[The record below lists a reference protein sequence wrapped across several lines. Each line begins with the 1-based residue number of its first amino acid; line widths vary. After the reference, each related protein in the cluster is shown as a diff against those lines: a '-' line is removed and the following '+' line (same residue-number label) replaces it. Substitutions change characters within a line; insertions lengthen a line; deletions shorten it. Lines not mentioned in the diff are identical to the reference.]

1 MAYDKIYP
9 QTDKRSYGSGAD
21 ALHDRLRT
29 KSTTAGNGTFPVK
42 AQTVENVDF
51 APAKQRILDGWQEEI
66 ERYFGD
72 RRRAEEFINDGTFYD
87 VVVLVNDSPAQ
98 GYTANVALTMT
109 VFGTSED
116 ILFFSDDMLKGL
128 ETVTIY
134 YGSEKLS
141 SVIAVD
147 MTRWEKG
154 MHSAREQIL
163 TKVTLG
169 YHAVSG
175 DGTHKLD
182 TVKAEYEIP
191 IEINAKLK

>member
-1 MAYDKIYP
+1 MTKYTLKLISAIMAVVLMLSMTACGQKA
-9 QTDKRSYGSGAD
+9 QQQAM
-21 ALHDRLRT
+21 AL
-29 KSTTAGNGTFPVK
+29 FPVK

-51 APAKQRILDGWQEEI
+51 APAKQRILDDWQEEI

-72 RRRAEEFINDGTFYD
+72 RRRAEEFINDGAFYD

-116 ILFFSDDMLKGL
+116 VLFFSDDMLKGL

-141 SVIAVD
+141 SVTAID

-154 MHSAREQIL
+154 MHSMEEQIL
-163 TKVTLG
+163 TKVTIG

-182 TVKAEYEIP
+182 MVKAEYEIP

>member
-1 MAYDKIYP
+1 MRKYIG
-9 QTDKRSYGSGAD
+9 KRLMVIAAAVLMLSM
-21 ALHDRLRT
+21 
-29 KSTTAGNGTFPVK
+29 TACGQETQQRAASPFPVK

-51 APAKQRILDGWQEEI
+51 APAKQRVLAGWQEEI

-72 RRRAEEFINDGTFYD
+72 RRRAEKFINDGAFYD

-98 GYTANVALTMT
+98 GYTASAALTMT

-116 ILFFSDDMLKGL
+116 VLFFSDDMLKGL

-134 YGSEKLS
+134 YGSEKMS

-154 MHSAREQIL
+154 MHSGEEQIL

-191 IEINAKLK
+191 ITINAKNNG

>member
-1 MAYDKIYP
+1 MTKYTLKLISAVMAAVLMLSMTACGQKA
-9 QTDKRSYGSGAD
+9 QQQAM
-21 ALHDRLRT
+21 AL
-29 KSTTAGNGTFPVK
+29 FPVK

-72 RRRAEEFINDGTFYD
+72 RRRAEEFINDGAFYD

-154 MHSAREQIL
+154 MHSTREQIL

>member
-1 MAYDKIYP
+1 MTKYTLKLISAIMAVVLMLSMTACGQKA
-9 QTDKRSYGSGAD
+9 QQQAM
-21 ALHDRLRT
+21 AL
-29 KSTTAGNGTFPVK
+29 FPVK

-51 APAKQRILDGWQEEI
+51 APAKQRILDDWQEEI

-72 RRRAEEFINDGTFYD
+72 RRRAEEFINDGAFYD

-116 ILFFSDDMLKGL
+116 VLFFSDDMLKGL

-141 SVIAVD
+141 SVTAID

-154 MHSAREQIL
+154 MHSMEEQIL
-163 TKVTLG
+163 TKVTTG

>member
-1 MAYDKIYP
+1 MTKYTLKLISAVMAAVLMLSMTACGQKA
-9 QTDKRSYGSGAD
+9 QQQAM
-21 ALHDRLRT
+21 AL
-29 KSTTAGNGTFPVK
+29 FPVK

-72 RRRAEEFINDGTFYD
+72 RLRAEEFINDGAFYD

-147 MTRWEKG
+147 MTR
-154 MHSAREQIL
+154 
-163 TKVTLG
+163 
-169 YHAVSG
+169 
-175 DGTHKLD
+175 
-182 TVKAEYEIP
+182 
-191 IEINAKLK
+191 

>member
-1 MAYDKIYP
+1 MTKYTLKLISAVMAVVLMLSMTACGQKA
-9 QTDKRSYGSGAD
+9 QQQAM
-21 ALHDRLRT
+21 AL
-29 KSTTAGNGTFPVK
+29 FPVK

-51 APAKQRILDGWQEEI
+51 APAKQQILDGWQEEI

-72 RRRAEEFINDGTFYD
+72 RRRAEEFINDGAFYD

-98 GYTANVALTMT
+98 GYTASAALTMT

-141 SVIAVD
+141 SVTAID

-154 MHSAREQIL
+154 MHSMEEQIL
-163 TKVTLG
+163 TKVTTG

>member
-1 MAYDKIYP
+1 MTKYTLKLISAIMAVVLMLSMTACGQKA
-9 QTDKRSYGSGAD
+9 QQQAM
-21 ALHDRLRT
+21 AL
-29 KSTTAGNGTFPVK
+29 FPVK

-51 APAKQRILDGWQEEI
+51 ASAKQRILDDWQEEI

-72 RRRAEEFINDGTFYD
+72 RRRAEEFINDGAFYD
-87 VVVLVNDSPAQ
+87 VVVLVNDSPVQ

-116 ILFFSDDMLKGL
+116 VLFFSDDMLKGL

-141 SVIAVD
+141 SVTAID

-154 MHSAREQIL
+154 MHSMEEQIL
-163 TKVTLG
+163 TKVTIG

-182 TVKAEYEIP
+182 MVKAEYEIP

>member
-1 MAYDKIYP
+1 MTKYTLKLISAVMA
-9 QTDKRSYGSGAD
+9 AVL
-21 ALHDRLRT
+21 AL
-29 KSTTAGNGTFPVK
+29 STTACGQKAQQRRTSPFSVK

-51 APAKQRILDGWQEEI
+51 APAKQRVLAGWQEEI

-72 RRRAEEFINDGTFYD
+72 RRRAEKFINDGAFYD

-154 MHSAREQIL
+154 MHSMEEQIL

-169 YHAVSG
+169 YRAVSS

-182 TVKAEYEIP
+182 MVKAEYEIP